1 MDDVPI
7 RLFIIAVAL
16 VVSMYFAGTEASLL
30 NVNKIRMM
38 SLADNGSKKAKR
50 VLYIL
55 NNYDRAIITLL
66 IGNNI
71 GHITFATVVTVMVTG
86 IWGSGAVALS
96 TVAST
101 VVVFLLGELLPK
113 IFAKQFNEKFA
124 MAVSGSL
131 ILIMKVLYPLAVV
144 FNGISNILSKPFKLS
159 EEEEPTVT
167 EEELKDIIENI
178 AEESD
183 LDEEK
188 SELMQSA
195 LEFGY
200 TAARDVMTPWEKVNV
215 IRSDIPKPELLEIIK
230 NGRISRLPVVGTRG
244 TVKGV
249 LQVRR
254 FLKAHISTGGTI
266 EMSEC
271 MDKAHFVADETPLD
285 ELLSRMSKSKTH
297 FCFVRNVAGET
308 IGIITMEDIL
318 EELVGEIYDEDDP
331 EGGIA

>member
-7 RLFIIAVAL
+7 RLFLIIIAL
-16 VVSMYFAGTEASLL
+16 FISMYFAGTEASLL
-30 NVNKIRMM
+30 NVSKIRMM

-55 NNYDRAIITLL
+55 NNYDRAIITIL

-71 GHITFATVVTVMVTG
+71 AHITFATVVTVMVSG
-86 IWGSGAVALS
+86 IWGSSAVAVSTLLS
-96 TVAST
+96 TL
-101 VVVFLLGELLPK
+101 VVFLLGELLPK

-124 MAVSGSL
+124 MSVSGSL
-131 ILIMKVLYPLAVV
+131 IFTMKLLYPLAVI
-144 FNGISNILSKPFKLS
+144 FNWISNTLSKPFKLN
-159 EEEEPTVT
+159 EEEEPTVS

-188 SELMQSA
+188 TELMQSA
-195 LEFGY
+195 MEFGY
-200 TAARDVMTPWEKVNV
+200 TAAKDVMTPWEKVTK
-215 IRSDIPKPELLEIIK
+215 IDADIPRDELLEIIK
-230 NGRISRLPVVGTRG
+230 NGRISRLPVMGQRG

-254 FLKAHISTGGTI
+254 FLKAHIRSGGTI
-266 EMSEC
+266 PMKDC
-271 MDKAHFVADETPLD
+271 IDKAHFVSDATPLD

-297 FCFVRNVAGET
+297 FCFVRNVSGQT

-331 EGGIA
+331 EGGVA